1 MTDVV
6 KSNAKE
12 ILNEIKMLG
21 NDIAMLTGDSF
32 ESAEKV
38 ALELDIKKFASE
50 VLPNEKSDK
59 VIALKTQD
67 KIIAMVGDGINDAPA
82 LAVADVGIAMATG
95 TEIAMQTAQISILGG
110 SLDKIP
116 LLIKLSRRTMRII
129 KQNLFWAFIYNIIGI
144 PLAVLGLLN
153 PMIAGAA
160 MALSSVC
167 VVSNSLRLK
176 KYQ

>member
-1 MTDVV
+1 
-6 KSNAKE
+6 
-12 ILNEIKMLG
+12 
-21 NDIAMLTGDSF
+21 
-32 ESAEKV
+32 
-38 ALELDIKKFASE
+38 
-50 VLPNEKSDK
+50 
-59 VIALKTQD
+59 
-67 KIIAMVGDGINDAPA
+67 MVGDGINDAPA

-176 KYQ
+176 KISIVNV